1 MSVEALARVGITP
14 DSVTAMLSGNGRAW
28 VAEEDGRIVAFSMA
42 DACEATVFAMFVQPG
57 HEGKGLGRRLMTEAE
72 QWLFSQNCD
81 EIWLLTAGRARG
93 FYQHLGWRNEGIQ
106 EDGQTRYTKRRPR
119 HEAQLDDGRIGRVEI
134 TEKQRAIEALRALP
148 EHATIEDA
156 IERLCFIAKIE
167 EGLRQ
172 SDARQLVSHDE
183 VKKQFL
189 S

>member
-1 MSVEALARVGITP
+1 M
-14 DSVTAMLSGNGRAW
+14 
-28 VAEEDGRIVAFSMA
+28 
-42 DACEATVFAMFVQPG
+42 
-57 HEGKGLGRRLMTEAE
+57 
-72 QWLFSQNCD
+72 
-81 EIWLLTAGRARG
+81 
-93 FYQHLGWRNEGIQ
+93 
-106 EDGQTRYTKRRPR
+106 
-119 HEAQLDDGRIGRVEI
+119 EI